1 MMYRIIGL
9 SVTFLFGF
17 VCLYLSR
24 FWIFSLWSRSDFGGF
39 FSPRGGL
46 LSTWLR
52 DFGGRDLAAFELLI
66 WVIIFFLLLTL
77 LERIFS
83 YFSGS

>member
-1 MMYRIIGL
+1 MMNRVIGL
-9 SVTFLFGF
+9 GITFLFGA

-24 FWIFSLWSRSDFGGF
+24 FWIFSLWSRADFGGWL
-39 FSPRGGL
+39 SPRGGL

-52 DFGGRDLAAFELLI
+52 DLGGRDLAAFELLI
-66 WVIIFFLLLTL
+66 WVILLFLLLTL